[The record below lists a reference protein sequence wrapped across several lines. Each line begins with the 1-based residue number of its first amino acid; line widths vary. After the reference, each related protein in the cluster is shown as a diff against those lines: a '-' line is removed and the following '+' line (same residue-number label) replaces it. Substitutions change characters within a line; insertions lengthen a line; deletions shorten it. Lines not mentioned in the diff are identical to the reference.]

1 MIGAKPEK
9 MRDRLLREKY
19 SLLKPPQDV
28 SREPSPSTKKSETSN
43 PSESQFDRRAE
54 ASGEEQRVKE
64 FVLGYLR
71 TVASNDT
78 SMQRRYFGEHV
89 NFYGRGVL
97 NLSNIKASTQRYHDE
112 WPIRQWAPRGEAKVG
127 RASKANLFVGD

>member
-1 MIGAKPEK
+1 MPGPNPEK
-9 MRDRLLREKY
+9 LQNSLRREKS
-19 SLLKPPQDV
+19 SLPNPPQDV
-28 SREPSPSTKKSETSN
+28 SRKPSPSTKKSETSN

-71 TVASNDT
+71 TAASNDT
-78 SMQRRYFGEHV
+78 SMQQRNFAEHV

-97 NLSNIKASTQRYHDE
+97 NSSKIEASTH
-112 WPIRQWAPRGEAKVG
+112 
-127 RASKANLFVGD
+127 

>member
-9 MRDRLLREKY
+9 MRDRLLREKS
-19 SLLKPPQDV
+19 SLLNPPQDV

-71 TVASNDT
+71 TVASTDT
-78 SMQRRYFGEHV
+78 SMQRRSLAYTV
-89 NFYGRGVL
+89 NFSGGGCA
-97 NLSNIKASTQRYHDE
+97 NS
-112 WPIRQWAPRGEAKVG
+112 
-127 RASKANLFVGD
+127 SKC